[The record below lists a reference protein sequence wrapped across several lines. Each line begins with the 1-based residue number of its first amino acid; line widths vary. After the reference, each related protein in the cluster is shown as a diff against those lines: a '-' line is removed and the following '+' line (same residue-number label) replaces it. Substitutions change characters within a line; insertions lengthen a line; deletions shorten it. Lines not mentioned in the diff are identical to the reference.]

1 MAVTLYHWW
10 GSTCSRKARTTLAEK
25 GVDWESVHIDLHQF
39 ENWAPWYV
47 KIHPNGVVPAMDH
60 DGRIVIESNAIL
72 EYIDETFDGPELKPV
87 ETWER
92 ANMRVWMDKSEH
104 VLHKNMHL
112 ISHNNHHAHR
122 WGEYAAKHGQ
132 EALMD
137 KVRSQPDL
145 QRRYDEIRNADGI
158 SDDVVAFAVERVKD
172 QMSMIEKDL
181 ERGPWITGD
190 TFSLADI
197 AVLPFVDR
205 FSANGYGEEISE
217 AKRPRLAEWFARI
230 QERPGVKEAYSFMDP
245 DLEAC

>member
-25 GVDWESVHIDLHQF
+25 GVAWTSVHIDLHNF

-47 KIHPNGVVPAMDH
+47 NIHPNGVVPALEH

-72 EYIDETFDGPELKPV
+72 EYIDETFEGPSLRPED
-87 ETWER
+87 TWQR

-122 WGEYAAKHGQ
+122 WDEYAAKHGR
-132 EALMD
+132 EALMA

-145 QRRYDEIRNADGI
+145 QRRADEIRNADGI
-158 SDDVVAFAVERVKD
+158 AADVVDFAVERVID
-172 QMSMIEKDL
+172 QLSLIESDL
-181 ERGPWITGD
+181 TNNKWLCSEQ
-190 TFSLADI
+190 FSLADI
-197 AVLPFVDR
+197 AVLPFVER
-205 FSANGYGEEISE
+205 FQANGYDAETSA
-217 AKRPRLAEWFARI
+217 AKRPHLADWFERCM
-230 QERPGVKEAYSFMDP
+230 QRPGVKEAYSFTDP
-245 DLEAC
+245 DAEAC